1 MQNAPFF
8 TKLFGEFVTFQ
19 WADRV
24 VGPYETSWSSGI
36 YFNLVYRLFP
46 HRARGNIPEQG
57 LYRGLVAKKRAAW
70 YNICY
75 KFGTDERKRS

>member
-1 MQNAPFF
+1 MCTGKRQTHIRNAPLSR
-8 TKLFGEFVTFQ
+8 TAVT
-19 WADRV
+19 
-24 VGPYETSWSSGI
+24 GI
-36 YFNLVYRLFP
+36 DPCEAPWGIDQYYNLVYRLFP

-70 YNICY
+70 YNVCY

>member
-1 MQNAPFF
+1 MCTGKRQTHIRNAPSSR
-8 TKLFGEFVTFQ
+8 TAVTGI
-19 WADRV
+19 
-24 VGPYETSWSSGI
+24 GPYEASWSSGR

-70 YNICY
+70 YNVCY